1 MSLLCLW
8 VTSILSGWGEISTAH
23 DSPSCSGVFFWDPAF
38 CPFPGLQHWDV
49 VLSLYS
55 MVLDLKFSVK
65 RLRGVNPCKL
75 KMRRWY
81 SPCWHPLWLF
91 IMLTI
96 YSLIPRTPAQM
107 KQGDQSNKLIVLN
120 LVYIMVLRVENAD
133 VGRLG
138 TVRVLLDILRYQKN
152 NYI

>member
-1 MSLLCLW
+1 
-8 VTSILSGWGEISTAH
+8 
-23 DSPSCSGVFFWDPAF
+23 
-38 CPFPGLQHWDV
+38 
-49 VLSLYS
+49 
-55 MVLDLKFSVK
+55 
-65 RLRGVNPCKL
+65 
-75 KMRRWY
+75 
-81 SPCWHPLWLF
+81 
-91 IMLTI
+91 
-96 YSLIPRTPAQM
+96 M